1 MSIRTPSAQRL
12 CLIVSLG
19 LAVSIAGACVS
30 SAQEQPTTTPSSPV
44 ADAGLPAAAQTGLVH
59 TQDQARDNA
68 AKGSEPSTT
77 AQKEAVEKPDKSSK
91 WTALSSIAALI
102 ASLAALIVTPL
113 MARLNANKLAAIS
126 ARAVDVSEKQAATS
140 LRSVEV
146 ADKNAQSA
154 ADNVEVARTNAAA
167 AARNVEI
174 AATNSA
180 NLGIH
185 AVARLRQEWINDLRE
200 LIAEVHSLLGNYQNP
215 SSDVPETDEDRKARE
230 AQQRLANTKVAKIK
244 LLLNPT
250 EVPSRNLLDAI
261 RILEKPGTLDQ
272 RMRRSKWLI
281 VWGDIV
287 LKEEW
292 DRVRAELTG
301 AERPQLTRRPRPARS
316 FFAAAL
322 RGARAR

>member
-1 MSIRTPSAQRL
+1 VAIRTPSFRRL
-12 CLIVSLG
+12 CLIVTAA
-19 LAVSIAGACVS
+19 LALSVAGACAS
-30 SAQEQPTTTPSSPV
+30 NAQEQPATTPSSPV
-44 ADAGLPAAAQTGLVH
+44 ADAGLPAAAQTGLVQ

-68 AKGSEPSTT
+68 AKASEGSTT
-77 AQKEAVEKPDKSSK
+77 APDAAGEKSDKSFN
-91 WTALSSIAALI
+91 WTALSSIAAFI
-102 ASLAALIVTPL
+102 ASLAAVFVAPY
-113 MARLNANKLAAIS
+113 MARRNADKMVVIS

-140 LRSVEV
+140 VRSVEV
-146 ADKNAQSA
+146 ADKNAQA
-154 ADNVEVARTNAAA
+154 ALENVEVAKRNAEAT
-167 AARNVEI
+167 ARNVEI

-185 AVARLRQEWINDLRE
+185 AVARLRQEWINDLRD
-200 LIAEVHSLLGNYQNP
+200 LIAEVHSLLGNYQDP
-215 SSDVPETDEDRKARE
+215 SSDVIETDPDRKDRE
-230 AQQRLANTKVAKIK
+230 ERQRLANTKVAKIK

-261 RILEKPGTLDQ
+261 RTLEKPGTLKQ

-281 VWGDIV
+281 IWGDIV

-301 AERPQLTRRPRPARS
+301 ADRPILARRERPARS

-322 RGARAR
+322 RSARSR

>member
-1 MSIRTPSAQRL
+1 MSIRTPSFRR
-12 CLIVSLG
+12 LG
-19 LAVSIAGACVS
+19 LIISAGLVLSIAGARTS
-30 SAQEQPTTTPSSPV
+30 SAQEQPAAAPSSPV

-59 TQDQARDNA
+59 TQGQARDDA
-68 AKGSEPSTT
+68 AKGSEGST
-77 AQKEAVEKPDKSSK
+77 AAPDAADEKSNKSFN
-91 WTALSSIAALI
+91 WTAVSSIAALI

-200 LIAEVHSLLGNYQNP
+200 LIAEVHSLLGNYQGP
-215 SSDVPETDEDRKARE
+215 PPGVKESAADRKARE
-230 AQQRLANTKVAKIK
+230 EQQRLANNKVAKIK

-261 RILEKPGTLDQ
+261 RTLEKPGTLKQ

-281 VWGDIV
+281 IWGDIV

-301 AERPQLTRRPRPARS
+301 ADRPILARRKRPARS

-322 RGARAR
+322 RGARSR